1 MSLGWGR
8 QIDGEEKFPSD
19 ISARFLKPQMELDI
33 HSCTCIGSFGL
44 LQETK
49 ALRSAEGVIIL
60 MLMQRD
66 IVLGKRGY

>member
-1 MSLGWGR
+1 
-8 QIDGEEKFPSD
+8 
-19 ISARFLKPQMELDI
+19 MELDI